1 MPRVE
6 EFDTFYTSTRRH
18 LLHLTYALTGDRTT
32 TAAAVTEAYRHAWRD
47 WTRLRMADPVDYVRQ
62 EAGRSAAFLA
72 NTHPWRRRDGDGEAD
87 VDAELVKALAALTP
101 NNRRLFVLQTLGEL
115 GLEAAARDVGLTDD
129 AAIEGTQL
137 AVAELEAS
145 LGTDLDTIEA
155 RLASLGRV
163 TDRLSLPRPSVV
175 RRESRRRTRRN
186 TVAAVAATTAM
197 VVAAGLIATES
208 GPLSR
213 AEAQPDREQ
222 IGSSA
227 QAEEVAQRV
236 LGADQ
241 DQLLDRDQ
249 ISRLDPAKTW
259 TVESTDAST
268 TNTEPYATCAESRFA
283 DARLR
288 AAYVRTYSASG
299 GGNETAAEAIEV
311 ARSQGAAQKGYQTM
325 VSWYS
330 DCAVP
335 RVQLT
340 GSYTVDRPGLDVRI
354 LQLRTYADP
363 NRTFTVGLSRSGVV
377 TSSLVHEV
385 DGDTGPDIQQFAQA
399 VRDSMAMVCG
409 SSGGDCGEGLT
420 ATRSV
425 PPPTTDE
432 PAFLG
437 IVDLPPV
444 ASVDRPW
451 VGTESAP
458 LTDGQNPSATVCDNA
473 AFSGSSVQEARSRTF
488 VIPEED
494 RLPQQF
500 GLSETIGRF
509 DSPAAATR
517 FTDTLADRIDACPDD
532 NLSATI
538 SQDAEVEGD
547 GITGRTWRV
556 SFEVDADTTVYY
568 RVGIVRRGT
577 DVAQV
582 SFSPT
587 SAYDVGQDAFE
598 ALTVRAGERLAYVE

>member
-1 MPRVE
+1 MPRAP

-32 TAAAVTEAYRHAWRD
+32 TVAAVTEAYRHAWRD
-47 WTRLRMADPVDYVRQ
+47 WSRLRMADPVDYVRQ
-62 EAGRSAAFLA
+62 EAGRSAAFLSG
-72 NTHPWRRRDGDGEAD
+72 THPWRRRDDGDD
-87 VDAELVKALAALTP
+87 VDVDLVRALAALTP
-101 NNRRLFVLQTLGEL
+101 NHRRLFVLQTLGEL

-129 AAIEGTQL
+129 AAVAGTQH
-137 AVAELEAS
+137 AVSELEAA
-145 LGTDLDTIEA
+145 LGGDLDAIEG
-155 RLASLGRV
+155 RLRDLGRV

-197 VVAAGLIATES
+197 VVAAGLIATDS

-222 IGSSA
+222 IGA
-227 QAEEVAQRV
+227 VQAEEAAQRV

-259 TVESTDAST
+259 TIESTDAST

-283 DARLR
+283 DERLR
-288 AAYVRTYSASG
+288 AAYVRTYRASG
-299 GGNETAAEAIEV
+299 GGDESAAEAIEV
-311 ARSQGAAQKGYQTM
+311 SRSQSAAQDGYRTM
-325 VSWYS
+325 LRWYS
-330 DCAVP
+330 DCALP

-363 NRTFTVGLSRSGVV
+363 DRTFTVGLSRSGVV
-377 TSSLVHEV
+377 TSALVHEV
-385 DGDTGPDIQQFAQA
+385 DGDTGPDIQQFAQS

-409 SSGGDCGEGLT
+409 SSGGDCGAGLT
-420 ATRSV
+420 ATV
-425 PPPTTDE
+425 APPPATSDE

-444 ASVDRPW
+444 ATVDQPW
-451 VGTESAP
+451 VGTASAP
-458 LTDGQNPSATVCDNA
+458 LTGGQNPSATVCDNA

-488 VIPEED
+488 VIPGEDALPEE
-494 RLPQQF
+494 F

-509 DSPAAATR
+509 DSPTDARR
-517 FTDTLADRIDACPDD
+517 FVTTLAGRIDACADD

-538 SQDAEVEGD
+538 DQDSEVEGD

-568 RVGIVRRGT
+568 RVGIVRRGQ

-587 SAYDVGQDAFE
+587 AAYDVGQDAFE
-598 ALTVRAGERLAYVE
+598 ALAVRAGERLAYVR